1 MVRKI
6 LLLMINRVRIN
17 KIEKLC
23 KKINLRI

>member
-6 LLLMINRVRIN
+6 LLLMINRIRIN

>member
-6 LLLMINRVRIN
+6 LLLMINRVKIN